1 MRGGP
6 IHMQYI
12 YNFYYSS
19 SWRES
24 SRFEYLRGKPS
35 MCWSQRN
42 AFCLGTFEHRSNSW
56 SAYSEYRP
64 KYKEFK
70 KLTLWER
77 FKLLLGKPVTITGKE
92 MNEMKEAGIADD
104 PAPREIY
111 PDQWAEGAAHNRRV
125 QREVV

>member
-1 MRGGP
+1 
-6 IHMQYI
+6 
-12 YNFYYSS
+12 
-19 SWRES
+19 
-24 SRFEYLRGKPS
+24 

-42 AFCLGTFEHRSNSW
+42 AFCLGTFEHRSSSW
-56 SAYSEYRP
+56 SAYSEYRC

-92 MNEMKEAGIADD
+92 MNEMIEAGIADD
-104 PAPREIY
+104 PVPRKMYADMYDE
-111 PDQWAEGAAHNRRV
+111 AAAYNRKV